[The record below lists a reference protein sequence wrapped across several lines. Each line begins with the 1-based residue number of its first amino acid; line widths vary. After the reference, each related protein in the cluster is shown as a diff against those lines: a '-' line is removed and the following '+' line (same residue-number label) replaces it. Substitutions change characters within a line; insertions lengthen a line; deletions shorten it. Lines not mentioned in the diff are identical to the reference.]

1 MTALPPDPK
10 AARPASSRFFG
21 GSKPAPAPDPKKAAK
36 PVRKPPKKPRGGS
49 LSALS
54 GVLSFLLVGAALGV
68 GAFGWAFLQA
78 TKTGPLTE
86 VKIVNLSRDAI
97 DGTIGEQ
104 LEAAGV
110 IDSATWFNVITLVD
124 GSRSRLKRGEY
135 SFKAGES
142 LRQIEAQLAGGK
154 VLQHKLPI
162 PEGLTSEQIVQRIRD
177 ADFLV
182 GEIRETPKEGSLLPE
197 TLDFPR
203 GTSRDSVVKRFQN
216 EAIKTV
222 ADIWAKRAPD
232 LPIKSPGELVTLASI
247 VEKETGKA
255 DERPHVAGVFT
266 NRLNKHMKLQ
276 SDPTIVYGLVFGK
289 GTLGH
294 SLTRA
299 EIDQS
304 TPYNTYA
311 IDGLPPGP
319 ICNPGKAALEAA
331 ANPLKTRDLY
341 FVADGTGGHAFAE
354 TVEQHNKNVAAWRLL
369 KQETT
374 DRVSP
379 EVNVGPD
386 AGAPKPTPTPTGK
399 PHAMV
404 EPPDPRIFGALAR
417 PIATAKPGALDKVL
431 TAFAHNQNA
440 TEAVLG
446 AKGVGSR
453 SLEDLGAVIPGVTDE
468 SAVAADGPPV
478 AMPTPAAGPKD
489 LFDDPRVPLAVAD
502 ATPHPASTGAHRV
515 FDASEGTPL
524 DPLLNKTWDLNNP
537 QVVPAVR

>member
-1 MTALPPDPK
+1 MTALPPDPN
-10 AARPASSRFFG
+10 AARPASARFFG
-21 GSKPAPAPDPKKAAK
+21 GTKPAPAPDPKQAAK
-36 PVRKPPKKPRGGS
+36 PARKPPKKPRGGS

-54 GVLSFLLVGAALGV
+54 GVLSFLLVCAALGMV
-68 GAFGWAFLQA
+68 AFGWAFLQA

-86 VKIVNLSRDAI
+86 DKIVNLSRDQN

-104 LEAAGV
+104 LEAGGV
-110 IDSATWFNVITLVD
+110 IDNATWFNVITLVD
-124 GSRSRLKRGEY
+124 GSRSKLKRGEY

-154 VLQHKLPI
+154 VLQHKLSI

-177 ADFLV
+177 AEFLV
-182 GEIRETPKEGSLLPE
+182 GEIRESPKEGSLLPE

-216 EAIKTV
+216 EAIKAV

-374 DRVSP
+374 DHVSP
-379 EVNVGPD
+379 EVNVGPG
-386 AGAPKPTPTPTGK
+386 AGTPKPAPTSTGK

-404 EPPDPRIFGALAR
+404 EPTDPRIFGALAR
-417 PIATAKPGALDKVL
+417 PAATAKPGALDKVL

-440 TEAVLG
+440 TAAVLG
-446 AKGVGSR
+446 ARGVGAR

-468 SAVAADGPPV
+468 PAVAADGPLV
-478 AMPTPAAGPKD
+478 AMPTQAPGPKD
-489 LFDDPRVPLAVAD
+489 LFDDPRVPVALAD
-502 ATPHPASTGAHRV
+502 ATPHPAPTGAHRV